1 MSCLRSPQAVRP
13 VISRNEQINRVIT
26 RQTRNNQTFTVCI
39 FFFLFIATLLF
50 LKVYLWENTWSLYP
64 MFSRCGE

>member
-13 VISRNEQINRVIT
+13 VNSRIKQVNRVVM
-26 RQTRNNQTFTVCI
+26 RQNSNNQTSTVCI
-39 FFFLFIATLLF
+39 FFFLFVATLLF
-50 LKVYLWENTWSLYP
+50 LKIYLWENTWSLYP

>member
-13 VISRNEQINRVIT
+13 VNSRIEQVNRVVMS
-26 RQTRNNQTFTVCI
+26 NNQTFTVCI
-39 FFFLFIATLLF
+39 FFFLFVVTLLF
-50 LKVYLWENTWSLYP
+50 LKIYLWENTWSLYP